1 MNETLREFAVR
12 TGNLHLLDEWD
23 DEKNAP
29 LTPDDVL
36 TQSGKKVWWRC
47 ALGHSFQTMVK
58 SRVNYAHKDY
68 CPICDGKQVLKGFND
83 LATLRPDLA
92 KEWHPTLNGDLTPD
106 KITVSSN
113 KAVWWICDK
122 GHVYKAAPNH
132 RANKSHPTRCPYCMN
147 RKLLQGFNALATVY
161 PEIARQWHPT
171 LNGDLTP
178 DQVFPGSGKKVW
190 WQCSEGH
197 AWQTCVCM
205 RTGPQKTGC
214 PVCAGNVKRRRE

>member
-47 ALGHSFQTMVK
+47 VLGHSFQAMVRN
-58 SRVNYAHKDY
+58 RVMHAGKDY
-68 CPICDGKQVLKGFND
+68 CPICDGKQALKGFND
-83 LATLRPDLA
+83 LATLRPDIA
-92 KEWHPTLNGDLTPD
+92 AEWHPTLNGDLTPD

-122 GHVYKAAPNH
+122 GHVYKSAPNH

-147 RKLLQGFNALATVY
+147 RKLLKGFNDLATVY
-161 PEIARQWHPT
+161 PEITRQWHPT
-171 LNGDLTP
+171 SNGDLTP
-178 DQVFPGSGKKVW
+178 DQVLPGSGLKIW
-190 WQCSEGH
+190 WQCAEGH
-197 AWQTCVCM
+197 VWQAYLYN
-205 RTGPQKTGC
+205 RTGPHKTGC
-214 PVCAGNVKRRRE
+214 PVCAGNKKKK